1 VFTSSRSGT
10 GSNDPVPFQ
19 VVHLAP
25 YHGPAEA
32 TTEATA
38 KATSEATT
46 EATDS
51 ATVMASLNE
60 QRSSQVA
67 GPRRR
72 KIGLKKKLTPKK
84 VATSTP
90 QGAADPSSPAADTRG
105 RKKLHLD

>member
-1 VFTSSRSGT
+1 M
-10 GSNDPVPFQ
+10 
-19 VVHLAP
+19 HLAP

-67 GPRRR
+67 SPRRR

-90 QGAADPSSPAADTRG
+90 QGVADPSSPAADTRG

>member
-1 VFTSSRSGT
+1 MFTSSRSRT
-10 GSNDPVPFQ
+10 GSNDLVPFQ
-19 VVHLAP
+19 AVHLAP
-25 YHGPAEA
+25 YHGLAEA
-32 TTEATA
+32 TT
-38 KATSEATT
+38 EATT

-60 QRSSQVA
+60 QGSSQVA
-67 GPRRR
+67 SPRRR

-90 QGAADPSSPAADTRG
+90 QGAANPSSPAANTRG

>member
-1 VFTSSRSGT
+1 MFTSSRSRT
-10 GSNDPVPFQ
+10 RSNDPVPFQ
-19 VVHLAP
+19 AVHLAP

-32 TTEATA
+32 TA
-38 KATSEATT
+38 EATT

-67 GPRRR
+67 SPRRR

-90 QGAADPSSPAADTRG
+90 QGAADPSSPVANTRG

>member
-1 VFTSSRSGT
+1 MFTSSRSRT

-19 VVHLAP
+19 AVHLAP

-32 TTEATA
+32 ITEATA
-38 KATSEATT
+38 EATT

-67 GPRRR
+67 SPRRR

-90 QGAADPSSPAADTRG
+90 QGAADPSSPAANTRG

>member
-1 VFTSSRSGT
+1 MFTSSRSRT

-19 VVHLAP
+19 AVHLAP

-32 TTEATA
+32 TA
-38 KATSEATT
+38 EATT
-46 EATDS
+46 ETTDS
-51 ATVMASLNE
+51 AIVMASLNE

-67 GPRRR
+67 SPRRR

>member
-1 VFTSSRSGT
+1 M
-10 GSNDPVPFQ
+10 
-19 VVHLAP
+19 HLTP

-32 TTEATA
+32 TTEAI
-38 KATSEATT
+38 
-46 EATDS
+46 DS

-67 GPRRR
+67 SPRRR

-90 QGAADPSSPAADTRG
+90 QGAADPSSPAANTRG

>member
-1 VFTSSRSGT
+1 MFTSSRSGT

-19 VVHLAP
+19 AVHLAP
-25 YHGPAEA
+25 YHGPA
-32 TTEATA
+32 
-38 KATSEATT
+38 EATT

-60 QRSSQVA
+60 QGSSQVA
-67 GPRRR
+67 SPRRR

-90 QGAADPSSPAADTRG
+90 QGAADPSSPAANTRG

>member
-1 VFTSSRSGT
+1 MFTSSRSGT
-10 GSNDPVPFQ
+10 GSNDPVPIQ
-19 VVHLAP
+19 AVHLAP

-38 KATSEATT
+38 EATT

-67 GPRRR
+67 SPRRR

-90 QGAADPSSPAADTRG
+90 QGAADPSSPAANTRG

>member
-1 VFTSSRSGT
+1 MFTSSRSRT
-10 GSNDPVPFQ
+10 GSNDPVPIQ
-19 VVHLAP
+19 AVHLAP

-67 GPRRR
+67 SPRRR

-90 QGAADPSSPAADTRG
+90 QGAADPSSPAANTRG